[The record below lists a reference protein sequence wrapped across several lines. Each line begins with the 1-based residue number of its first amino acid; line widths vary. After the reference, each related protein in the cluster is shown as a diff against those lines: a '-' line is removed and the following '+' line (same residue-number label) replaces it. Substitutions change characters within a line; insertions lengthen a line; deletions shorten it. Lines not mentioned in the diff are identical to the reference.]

1 MNLSKKLK
9 KFSGKNVLLL
19 QGPVGGFFRKIAT
32 KIPKAKVYKVNF
44 NGGDFFFYPFKSIN
58 YTKSLAELEDFY
70 KKLFEEKQIQV
81 VIMYNDCR
89 KVHEIAINVAKQ
101 MGIEVWIFEEGYIR
115 PNFITFEKDG
125 VNANSTLPREK
136 EFYLSQKKFD
146 KDFKFKTFSSTFKN
160 MAFSSF
166 LYWLFAFL
174 LSWCF
179 NNSLH
184 HRSLKLFDFLPWF
197 CSVYRKNKYKISEK
211 KLNEKILSL
220 KQKYFLAIL
229 QVHND
234 TQLSHHYKK
243 TTEKFIEEVI
253 ISFANHAKAKSYLVF
268 KHHPMDRGYR
278 DYTKLIEDLSLKY
291 NVEGRILYVHD
302 LHLPTLLINA
312 RGTIVINSTV
322 GLSALYHNSPLK
334 VMGKAFYDIE
344 GLTYQ
349 KSLHTFWK
357 ECRAYKPD
365 AVLHAK
371 FRNYVIYKTQ
381 VNGNFFKNTSLD

>member
-1 MNLSKKLK
+1 MNLGKKLK

-19 QGPVGGFFRKIAT
+19 QGPVGSFFYKISK
-32 KIPKAKVYKVNF
+32 KIPDANVYKINF
-44 NGGDFFFYPFKSIN
+44 NGGDFFFYPFKSVNYRGSFENLENFYIN
-58 YTKSLAELEDFY
+58 FFK
-70 KKLFEEKQIQV
+70 EKNIQII
-81 VIMYNDCR
+81 IMYNDCR
-89 KVHEIAINVAKQ
+89 KIHEIAIKVAKE
-101 MGIEVWIFEEGYIR
+101 MGIEIWIFEEGYIR

-125 VNANSTLPREK
+125 VNANSTLPRDK
-136 EFYLSQKKFD
+136 EFYLNHKKFD
-146 KDFKFKTFSSTFKN
+146 KEYKIKNFSSTFKN
-160 MAFSSF
+160 MAFASF
-166 LYWLFAFL
+166 LYWFFAALFA
-174 LSWCF
+174 WYF

-184 HRSLKLFDFLPWF
+184 HRSLKFFDFTPWLL
-197 CSVYRKNKYKISEK
+197 SLYRKKKYKITEK
-211 KLNEKILSL
+211 SINEKIINL

-229 QVHND
+229 QVFND

-253 ISFANHAKAKSYLVF
+253 ISFANHARAKSYLVF
-268 KHHPMDRGYR
+268 KHHPMDRGYK
-278 DYTKLIEDLSLKY
+278 DYTKLIENLSLKY

-302 LHLPTLLINA
+302 LHLPMLLSNA

-322 GLSALYHNSPLK
+322 GLSALYHGSPLK

-365 AVLHAK
+365 ARLHTK

-381 VNGNFFKNTSLD
+381 INGNFFKNTSLD